1 MNGLTKHITY
11 CQLGQMKLSCVLILD
26 PRGVVYSGGIDVI
39 ARHKMYAQNLAIIKP
54 ERMLSLLVFSAGVSK
69 SKSYKS
75 GNLRIEYIS
84 HPTINSID
92 FAKKAMSIIN
102 FKNYDIKLIVAG
114 DPWESFWSAYL
125 LNKLGSKK
133 IPIQIQLH
141 GDIANPAWKKIG
153 FQNRIRFNLAKLS
166 ISKAHGIRAVSNSQA
181 VKVAKIFKIKK
192 AQICVIPVPINNL
205 RLISSISSKRPKT
218 LGLIGR
224 IHNDRGIYNFI
235 NLVTS
240 LTVVRDDFTVVI
252 AGSGPDESRF
262 LEEIKNVLPKS
273 KIRFLG
279 HLPEKELQKVW
290 KEIGVLVSTAPAESY
305 GRAMRE
311 ALVAGVP
318 VWATKSSGVEDL
330 ISQAGK
336 DAVKILDLT
345 KSNHELS
352 KEFDQLLKSKVSLSF
367 RKQFKKDNSTYA
379 QLLAKSWVD
388 LIDKKKL

>member
-1 MNGLTKHITY
+1 MNN
-11 CQLGQMKLSCVLILD
+11 SCVIILD
-26 PRGVVYSGGIDVI
+26 PRGIILSGGADVI
-39 ARHKMYAQNLAIIKP
+39 ERHNSYALHLSKGDPKNKISLMILTAGSSQVKNQQSSGLYLEVISKPTFNAIK
-54 ERMLSLLVFSAGVSK
+54 
-69 SKSYKS
+69 
-75 GNLRIEYIS
+75 
-84 HPTINSID
+84 
-92 FAKKAMSIIN
+92 FAKAALKKIRS
-102 FKNYDIKLIVAG
+102 KNLDVKLLVAG

-125 LNKLGSKK
+125 LNKLSSEKA
-133 IPIQIQLH
+133 PIQIQLH
-141 GDIANPAWKKIG
+141 GDIANPAWKKISL
-153 FQNRIRFNLAKLS
+153 QNRIRFNFAKFS
-166 ISKAHGIRAVSNSQA
+166 MSKANGIRAVSNSQA

-205 RLISSISSKRPKT
+205 RLTSSTSSKRPKT

-224 IHNDRGIYNFI
+224 IHSDRGIYNFI
-235 NLVTS
+235 KLIKS

-252 AGSGPDESRF
+252 AGGGPDESRF
-262 LEEIKNVLPKS
+262 LEEIKELLPKS

-279 HLPEKELQKVW
+279 QLSEKELKKVW
-290 KEIGVLVSTAPAESY
+290 REIGVLVSTAPAESY
-305 GRAMRE
+305 GRVMRE

-330 ISQAGK
+330 ISEAGK

-367 RKQFKKDNSTYA
+367 RKQFIKDNSTYA

-388 LIDKKKL
+388 LINKQTS